1 MNESKIKRGWEFDP
15 AFIERFEQW
24 IETAGMQKN
33 AAAELGLW
41 IVMRLPG
48 DVLFQCREA
57 MARGAS
63 DVSLSLAAMTRD
75 EEVLL
80 ADFRRLPRAVR
91 ENILSLAREQVLRRE
106 GDSAGSVSSKL
117 PGRNRGTSK
126 RKSG

>member
-48 DVLFQCREA
+48 NVLFQCREA

-63 DVSLSLAAMTRD
+63 ETLLSLSAMTRD

-80 ADFRRLPRAVR
+80 ADFRRLPEAAR
-91 ENILSLAREQVLRRE
+91 EDILSLAREQVLQKE
-106 GDSAGSVSSKL
+106 GN
-117 PGRNRGTSK
+117 PRGKDRARSRGGLK